1 MEISQNYNGM
11 PQGSPTVC
19 MFNIKSGLSFQVNS
33 VRPSLF
39 LEAAYASNDSLH
51 VAAVLRFFSDFTP
64 DFKSTSEYNRYICIL
79 GEMQS
84 PARARGPLR
93 RKWAVSLFLEK
104 LFLVLRLSQVQCNVI
119 FLGDTWRC
127 RNTQG
132 KARQG
137 KFSLSSLH
145 TDLST
150 LNSWI
155 SSFCLCKIVSHLI
168 YTPSTLLLSKTDVY
182 LFSRWDVKRK
192 HYSLLSFS
200 CEN

>member
-132 KARQG
+132 KASFRYHLCIQT
-137 KFSLSSLH
+137 FLP
-145 TDLST
+145 
-150 LNSWI
+150 WI
-155 SSFCLCKIVSHLI
+155 LEYPVFVYVKLCHILYIHPAHYYFRRLMYI
-168 YTPSTLLLSKTDVY
+168 C
-182 LFSRWDVKRK
+182 SRG
-192 HYSLLSFS
+192 
-200 CEN
+200 ET